1 LDLFDEIIV
10 HLELEKELG
19 TRTVEIDRAL
29 LLPPKAAVAQGEVKA
44 EGTDRGSRRSVGVTD
59 VEHANGIGAMVASAE
74 RRHPLE
80 EPRGEAMV
88 ASAERRHPLEEPRGE
103 TMVASAE
110 RRHPLEEMRDY
121 AFLTAGEL
129 SAEGEA
135 LLAKMIQAMGCPA
148 EKVMRLKTAPFAGGA
163 KIAVV
168 MGSEALRAFAPGT
181 RAGLGAWTTIGK
193 TPAVVTYSPDRL
205 LRFFANDPAKLR
217 EGKQA
222 VWKAL
227 QEAMKRVGN

>member
-1 LDLFDEIIV
+1 MDLFDEIIV

-59 VEHANGIGAMVASAE
+59 VEHANGIGA
-74 RRHPLE
+74 
-80 EPRGEAMV
+80 
-88 ASAERRHPLEEPRGE
+88 
-103 TMVASAE
+103 MVASAE